1 MNGWKKIYMSK
12 NESTYPINIKNLSLS
27 EISKGIRKQIL
38 EIIYIANGG
47 HIGGCFSVTDILVTL
62 YFSIINH
69 DPSNP
74 NWEDRDFVIL
84 SKGHCCLALYT
95 VLNQSGY
102 FDKSL
107 LDTYSKNG
115 GKLGG
120 HPKKNDAPGIEA
132 TTGSLGHGL
141 GIGNGIALAMKLK
154 KKLNKIFVVMS
165 DGELNEGS
173 VWESIMFA
181 AQNKLDNLVVVVD
194 NNNQISLDKLDNILS
209 IEPLDKRFKSFNWS
223 VIRLNGH
230 DFVELEKGLN
240 QIPLEVGKPLVII
253 ADTIKG
259 KGVSF
264 MEGITKWHYRAP
276 DDNEYEKA
284 KKELS

>member
-1 MNGWKKIYMSK
+1 MNRYEHISEKLSYKELAFIYK
-12 NESTYPINIKNLSLS
+12 AK
-27 EISKGIRKQIL
+27 
-38 EIIYIANGG
+38 GG
-47 HIGGCFSVTDILVTL
+47 HIGGCFSVIDSLVTL
-62 YFSIINH
+62 YFSTINH
-69 DPSNP
+69 DPTNP
-74 NWEDRDFVIL
+74 EWDFRDRVIL

-102 FDKSL
+102 FDSNL
-107 LDTYSKNG
+107 LDTYSVDG

-120 HPKKNDAPGIEA
+120 HPKKGDAPGIEA

-141 GIGNGIALAMKLK
+141 AIGNGIALGEKLK
-154 KKLNKIFVVMS
+154 NNNTKIFVVMS

-181 AQNKLDNLVVVVD
+181 AQNKLDNLVVIID

-209 IEPLDKRFKSFNWS
+209 IEPIDKRFKYFNWA
-223 VIRLNGH
+223 VKRIDGH
-230 DFVELEKGLN
+230 DHKTLQEEMAALPFEKD
-240 QIPLEVGKPLVII
+240 KPSVII

-264 MEGITKWHYRAP
+264 MEGVTMWHYRGP
-276 DDNEYEKA
+276 NDEEYKKA
-284 KKELS
+284 RKELMS